1 MLAQV
6 EKAVRQD
13 IVRLRFL
20 VDGKAEQDT
29 VTKAV
34 DRMNLE
40 ELLAFQETLRTK
52 QHQCTLQLPQNTPN
66 APEYGKSTSFQMQNG
81 GGARE

>member
-1 MLAQV
+1 
-6 EKAVRQD
+6 
-13 IVRLRFL
+13 
-20 VDGKAEQDT
+20 
-29 VTKAV
+29 
-34 DRMNLE
+34 MNLE

-52 QHQCTLQLPQNTPN
+52 QQHQCTPQLPQNTPN